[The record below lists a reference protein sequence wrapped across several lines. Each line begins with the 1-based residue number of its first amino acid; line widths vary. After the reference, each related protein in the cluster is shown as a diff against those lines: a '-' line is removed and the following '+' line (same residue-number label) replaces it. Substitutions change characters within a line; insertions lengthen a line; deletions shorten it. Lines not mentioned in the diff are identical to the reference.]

1 MGKRFVMAA
10 VFIAVLVFSF
20 GAPEAFLF
28 LQSQKAERS
37 AGSAVPL
44 PPETGIPEQET
55 SAAPAK
61 AGAIIGESTAPVF
74 EEDLFERLGTDNDY
88 PTRLEVPS
96 IRLDTPIV
104 NVGINEKGEM
114 GVPSGETKNVGWYEG
129 GTPPGEKGSAV
140 LAAHVYAA
148 FKKLHT
154 ANVGSDVYVTMA
166 SGKKLHF
173 VIRESLLYPY
183 TSDILPY
190 YLFERDDQP
199 RLNLITCTGRW
210 LPSAGTYT
218 QRIVLY
224 ATLVGETTL

>member
-37 AGSAVPL
+37 AGSPVPL
-44 PPETGIPEQET
+44 PPKTGIQELGAR
-55 SAAPAK
+55 SASPP
-61 AGAIIGESTAPVF
+61 AGAIR
-74 EEDLFERLGTDNDY
+74 EDLNLAALEESSPATNDDR
-88 PTRLEVPS
+88 PVRLEVPS
-96 IRLDTPIV
+96 IRLDTSIV

-114 GVPSGETKNVGWYEG
+114 GVPSGKTKNVGWYEG
-129 GTPPGEKGSAV
+129 GTSPGEKGSAV

-154 ANVGSDVYVTMA
+154 AKIGSDVYVTMA

-183 TSDILPY
+183 TSGILPY